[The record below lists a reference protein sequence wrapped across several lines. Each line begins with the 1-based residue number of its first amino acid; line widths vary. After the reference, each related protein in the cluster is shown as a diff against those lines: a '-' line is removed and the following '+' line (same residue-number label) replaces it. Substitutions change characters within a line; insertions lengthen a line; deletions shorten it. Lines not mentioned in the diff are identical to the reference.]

1 MPISER
7 NYCGFSF
14 VLLLVIGF
22 IACLQSSPAN
32 AYPILGQEIYY
43 YGGPVQIE
51 ILSEDAA
58 YTSQIY
64 LHLNTNAGGM
74 FLGNSTDT
82 GLVIHLDDPAAVG
95 LNPGQE
101 FILGIHVVNTGNDFV
116 MGSGFDNPDGIP
128 HATVSYVYNN
138 VAIIGFED
146 LFGGGDLDY
155 NDVKIRVI
163 GDIGIE
169 KIPEPSTLLLF
180 GSGLASLLFFR
191 RGSK

>member
-7 NYCGFSF
+7 NYGRSSF

-22 IACLQSSPAN
+22 MACLQGSPAN
-32 AYPILGQEIYY
+32 AYPILDQEIYY
-43 YGGPVQIE
+43 HGGPLQIE
-51 ILSEDAA
+51 ILTKEAA
-58 YTSQIY
+58 YTNQIY
-64 LHLNTNAGGM
+64 LHLNTNAGGL
-74 FLGNSTDT
+74 FLGNNTDT
-82 GLVIHLDDPAAVG
+82 GLVINFDDPASIG

-101 FILGIHVVNTGNDFV
+101 FILGIHVVNTGNYFV
-116 MGSGFDNPDGIP
+116 MGSGADNPDGIP
-128 HATVSYVYNN
+128 HATVSYVYNH

-155 NDVKIRVI
+155 DDARIRVT

-169 KIPEPSTLLLF
+169 KIPEPSTMLLF

-191 RGSK
+191 RRSK

>member
-7 NYCGFSF
+7 NHCRSSF
-14 VLLLVIGF
+14 VLLVIGF

-32 AYPILGQEIYY
+32 AYPILGQDIYY
-43 YGGPVQIE
+43 YGGPLQIE
-51 ILSEDAA
+51 ILSEDAS

-64 LHLNTNAGGM
+64 LHLQTNAGEM

-82 GLVIHLDDPAAVG
+82 GLVINFDDPAAVG

-128 HATVSYVYNN
+128 HAKVNYVYNH

-155 NDVKIRVI
+155 DDARIRVT

-169 KIPEPSTLLLF
+169 KIPEPSTMLLF

-191 RGSK
+191 RRSK